1 MLFWEN
7 SGAMGFHSMLVLVTW
22 VGVMLTAITAAA
34 AITYPLALPNCS
46 DSCGD
51 VKIPYPFGTTEGCY
65 RKESRSFFIRCSKS
79 HSQPQ
84 PMIGNLNVTS
94 ISIEGEMNIMMFN
107 SINCYNQWGTPLF
120 NNTEPWL
127 RVPSYTVSG
136 TKNKFVAVGCD
147 TYAFLNGTLKDAPFT
162 IGCLS
167 KCTDTRNIE
176 NGNCSGIGCC
186 HIDIPE
192 GLKDIDFAAYSFNR
206 HKDVWSFNPCSFAFI
221 IQKDKFSFSSAYLTS
236 LQNNRTFPMVLD
248 WAIGNETCKVARNK
262 GNYICGANSNCSDL
276 KDGSGYRCKCKKG
289 YDGNPY
295 LKDGCQDI
303 DECNEGKICGKQI
316 CVNEVG
322 SYHCLCIKGY
332 HKAEGVCVPNSPAFS
347 PSGQPTSQ
355 SSLTIYLAVGISII
369 SLLVLL
375 LGCSWIYWGLKKRK
389 IIKLKEKFFQ
399 QNGGLLLKQQLS
411 NHQKSIETT
420 KIFTTEELKKATNN
434 YDESRVLGQGGYGTV
449 YRGVLSDNTVVAIKK
464 SKIGDQ
470 SQIEQFI
477 NEMIVLTQINHRNVV
492 KLFGCCLE
500 TEVPLLVYEF
510 ITNGTLSNHI
520 HDKSLSSLLSWAK
533 RLKIAIEIAGALAYL
548 HSATSMSIIHRDVK
562 TANILLD
569 DDYTAKVAD
578 FGASRLVP
586 LDQTQLNTLV
596 QGTLGYLDPEYMQT
610 SQLTEKSDV
619 YSFGVVMAELLT
631 GKKALSFDRP
641 EIDRNLAISFVSA
654 IKEDRLLQILEDH
667 IASEGNIE
675 QLKEIANLAKR
686 CLSLRGEDRPFMKE
700 VAKELE
706 RLRNMEKTPLGN
718 IDVDGK
724 KTEDLL
730 SATSH
735 SFNIDIGTGCSTST
749 TAEYDSIREQVLKSV
764 EDGR

>member
-1 MLFWEN
+1 
-7 SGAMGFHSMLVLVTW
+7 MGFHSMLVLVTW
-22 VGVMLTAITAAA
+22 VGVMLTAIMAAA
-34 AITYPLALPNCS
+34 AIAYPLALPNCS

-65 RKESRSFFIRCSKS
+65 RKRWKESRKFFINCSES
-79 HSQPQ
+79 YRGQPQ
-84 PMIGNLNVTS
+84 PMIGNINVTS
-94 ISIEGEMNIMMFN
+94 ISIEGEMNIMMYN
-107 SINCYNQWGTPLF
+107 SINCYYQWGTALS
-120 NNTEPWL
+120 NNTAPWL
-127 RVPSYTVSG
+127 QVPSFTVSV

-147 TYAFLNGTLKDAPFT
+147 TYAFLNGTLRDAPFT

-167 KCTDTRNIE
+167 KCNDTRNIV

-192 GLKDIDFAAYSFNR
+192 GLKDISFAANSFEK

-236 LQNNRTFPMVLD
+236 LQNNRTLPMVLD
-248 WAIGNETCKVARNK
+248 WAIGNETCEVARNK
-262 GNYICGANSNCSDL
+262 RNYICGANSNCSDL
-276 KDGSGYRCKCKKG
+276 NNGSGYRCKCKKG

-303 DECNEGKICGKQI
+303 DECKEKKICPVKQN
-316 CVNEVG
+316 CFNEVG
-322 SYHCLCIKGY
+322 SYRCSCINGY
-332 HKAEGVCVPNSPAFS
+332 HKVEEVCVP
-347 PSGQPTSQ
+347 
-355 SSLTIYLAVGISII
+355 SLTIYLAVGISIV

-411 NHQKSIETT
+411 SHQKSIETT

-500 TEVPLLVYEF
+500 TKVPLLVYEF
-510 ITNGTLSNHI
+510 ITNGPLSNHI
-520 HDKSLSSLLSWAK
+520 HDKSLSSLLSWEK
-533 RLKIAIEIAGALAYL
+533 RLKIATEIAGALAYL
-548 HSATSMSIIHRDVK
+548 HSSTSMSIIHRDVK

-586 LDQTQLNTLV
+586 LDQTQLSTLV

-654 IKEDRLLQILEDH
+654 IKEDRLLQIFEDH
-667 IASEGNIE
+667 IVSEGNIE

-706 RLRNMEKTPLGN
+706 RLRSMEKTRLGN
-718 IDVDGK
+718 IDVVGK
-724 KTEDLL
+724 KTEYLL

-735 SFNIDIGTGCSTST
+735 SFNIDVGTGCSTST
-749 TAEYDSIREQVLKSV
+749 TAEYDSITEQVLKSV